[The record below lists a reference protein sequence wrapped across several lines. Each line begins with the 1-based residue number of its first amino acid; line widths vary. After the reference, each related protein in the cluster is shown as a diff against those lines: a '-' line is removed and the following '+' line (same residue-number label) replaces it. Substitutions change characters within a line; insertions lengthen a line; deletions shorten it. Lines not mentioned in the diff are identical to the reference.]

1 MDRID
6 YTKKRKNLNTK
17 RSIKIRERIGKVKY
31 HIEALNAKAELGVGH
46 VYELGFIGKHHRLCL
61 RKDGDIQ
68 AIGLLSIEEYL
79 WTIRYLESGN
89 YE

>member
-6 YTKKRKNLNTK
+6 YTKRKPHKKMNDRT
-17 RSIKIRERIGKVKY
+17 RERIGKVKY
-31 HIEALNAKAELGVGH
+31 HIEALNVKAELGVGH

-68 AIGLLSIEEYL
+68 AIGLLAIEEYL
-79 WTIRYLESGN
+79 WTIRYFESGK